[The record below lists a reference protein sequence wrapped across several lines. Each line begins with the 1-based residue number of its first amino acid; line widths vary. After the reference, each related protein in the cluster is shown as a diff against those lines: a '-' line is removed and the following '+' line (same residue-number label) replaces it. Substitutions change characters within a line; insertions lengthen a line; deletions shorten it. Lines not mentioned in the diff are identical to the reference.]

1 MQGLLKFAAAGL
13 LAFGSLTVSAA
24 SFSGGAGL
32 SGPLLVVTDFSD
44 AVAALGADVVPG
56 AFYGSVT
63 FSEFLLGPSV
73 TGGSGI
79 RTLISPV
86 GIPESSISFAS
97 PVAAIALLSRD
108 KVPTR
113 LSIYLAGALVDSFDT
128 DGAGYATP
136 RYYGFAGVVF
146 DKLVLTQET
155 APPALLDRLYAVDQ
169 LQVRAVPL
177 PATWVSFAAGCW
189 LVSRTGRRASRPKAF
204 RSSRAASD
212 AR

>member
-13 LAFGSLTVSAA
+13 LAFGSLTAGAA

-32 SGPLLVVTDFSD
+32 SGPLLVDTDFSD
-44 AVAALGADVVPG
+44 AVAALGVDVVPG

-63 FSEFLLGPSV
+63 FSEFQLGPSV

-79 RTLISPV
+79 RTLISPI

-97 PVAAIALLSRD
+97 PVTAIALLSRD
-108 KVPTR
+108 NVPTR

-146 DKLVLTQET
+146 DKLVFTQDT

-169 LQVRAVPL
+169 LQVRAIPL
-177 PATWVSFAAGCW
+177 PATWISFAAGCW
-189 LVSRTGRRASRPKAF
+189 LLTRSGRRVSRAKGARPSRV
-204 RSSRAASD
+204 ASD